1 VQIASHMQVYHEFN
15 QRQTNHQVQA
25 FLLPEFHQ
33 VDKVAHAWSTIQN
46 GIYFQQLELQFF
58 Y

>member
-1 VQIASHMQVYHEFN
+1 MQVYHEFN
-15 QRQTNHQVQA
+15 QRQTNHQEQA
-25 FLLPEFHQ
+25 FLLLEFHQ

-58 Y
+58 H